1 MKLDKNNIKLNKV
14 AAFLAAAAI
23 LVVAMGLYSGRSA
36 GLFDEGAVFYAIS
49 PDAYGT
55 VKGSPVRVHG
65 VEVGVVT
72 AVELV
77 HDAPGSNA
85 TNTKDT
91 KNAKPVR
98 ISIRISEHGASFLKE
113 RTVAHVERVHMG
125 TGVPPFAKPPIELWT
140 EGDAP
145 LPVGSVIETVGE
157 ETMVESFAKL
167 SRDVGAV
174 RKQLQDLNGLF
185 DDARVISKALAGAE
199 GAAGKLLH
207 DPDTA
212 ESLTAMIRDARAT
225 TTSLSK
231 LVDDARALSDKAP
244 PLIAEMRGMSQ
255 EGRKAMEGVNRAAGD
270 LPRLLKAVERTLK
283 LAEELAVNLRT
294 ASVYAPELARKVDA
308 SIEETNR
315 LVDAAQRS
323 VILRNTLP
331 ERQYPRTESEVRPPI
346 PIEMDDPK

>member
-1 MKLDKNNIKLNKV
+1 MKLDESKKSKSRKV
-14 AAFLAAAAI
+14 AAFFAVAAI
-23 LVVAMGLYSGRSA
+23 LVVLTRLYSERA
-36 GLFDEGAVFYAIS
+36 LGLFDDGAVFYAIS

-77 HDAPGSNA
+77 HGAAGSDPK
-85 TNTKDT
+85 NTTPKH
-91 KNAKPVR
+91 VR
-98 ISIRISEHGASFLKE
+98 IAMRISEHGASFLKD

-145 LPVGSVIETVGE
+145 LPEGSVLETVGD

-167 SRDVGAV
+167 SRDVSAV

-207 DPDTA
+207 DPATA
-212 ESLTAMIRDARAT
+212 ESLTGMLRDARTT
-225 TTSLSK
+225 TTSLAK

-244 PLIAEMRGMSQ
+244 PLIADMRGMSQ
-255 EGRKAMEGVNRAAGD
+255 EGRKAMEGMNRAAGD

-323 VILRNTLP
+323 VILRSTLP

-346 PIEMDDPK
+346 PIGMDDPK

>member
-1 MKLDKNNIKLNKV
+1 MKLDTTKSKKV
-14 AAFLAAAAI
+14 AAFFAVAVI
-23 LVVAMGLYSGRSA
+23 LIALTRIYPERGL
-36 GLFDEGAVFYAIS
+36 GLFDDGAVFYAIS

-77 HDAPGSNA
+77 QSGAGR
-85 TNTKDT
+85 NTT
-91 KNAKPVR
+91 PVR
-98 ISIRISEHGASFLKE
+98 IAMRISEHGASFLKE

-140 EGDAP
+140 EGQAP
-145 LPVGSVIETVGE
+145 LPVGSVLETIGD

-174 RKQLQDLNGLF
+174 RKQLQDLSGLF
-185 DDARVISKALAGAE
+185 DDARVIAKALAGGE

-207 DPDTA
+207 DPATA
-212 ESLTAMIRDARAT
+212 ESLTGMLRDARAT

-231 LVDDARALSDKAP
+231 LVNDARALSDKAP

-255 EGRKAMEGVNRAAGD
+255 EGRKAMEGMNRAAGD

-283 LAEELAVNLRT
+283 LAEELAGNLRT

-323 VILRNTLP
+323 VILRSTLP
-331 ERQYPRTESEVRPPI
+331 EREYPRTESEVRPPI
-346 PIEMDDPK
+346 PIEMDAPE

>member
-1 MKLDKNNIKLNKV
+1 MKLDTTKSKKV
-14 AAFLAAAAI
+14 AAFFAVAVI
-23 LVVAMGLYSGRSA
+23 LIALTRIYPERGL
-36 GLFDEGAVFYAIS
+36 GLFDDGAVFYAIS

-77 HDAPGSNA
+77 QSGAGR
-85 TNTKDT
+85 NTT
-91 KNAKPVR
+91 PVR
-98 ISIRISEHGASFLKE
+98 IAMRISEHGASFLKE

-140 EGDAP
+140 EGQAP
-145 LPVGSVIETVGE
+145 LPVGSVLETIGD

-174 RKQLQDLNGLF
+174 RKQLQDLSGLF
-185 DDARVISKALAGAE
+185 DDARVIAKALAGGE

-207 DPDTA
+207 DPATA
-212 ESLTAMIRDARAT
+212 ESLTGMLRDARAT

-255 EGRKAMEGVNRAAGD
+255 EGRKAMEGMNRAAGD

-283 LAEELAVNLRT
+283 LAEELAGNLRT

-323 VILRNTLP
+323 VILRSTLP
-331 ERQYPRTESEVRPPI
+331 EREYPRTESEVRPPI
-346 PIEMDDPK
+346 PIEMDAPE

>member
-1 MKLDKNNIKLNKV
+1 MKLDTTKSKKV
-14 AAFLAAAAI
+14 AAFFAVAAI
-23 LVVAMGLYSGRSA
+23 LIALTRIYPERGL
-36 GLFDEGAVFYAIS
+36 GLFDDGAVFYAIS

-77 HDAPGSNA
+77 QSGAGPNRA
-85 TNTKDT
+85 
-91 KNAKPVR
+91 PVR
-98 ISIRISEHGASFLKE
+98 IAMRISEHGASFLKE

-174 RKQLQDLNGLF
+174 RKQLQDLSGLF
-185 DDARVISKALAGAE
+185 DDARVIAKALAGGE

-207 DPDTA
+207 DPATA
-212 ESLTAMIRDARAT
+212 ESLTGMLRDARAT

-255 EGRKAMEGVNRAAGD
+255 EGRKAMEGMNRAAGD

-283 LAEELAVNLRT
+283 LAEELAGNLRT

-315 LVDAAQRS
+315 LVDAAPRS
-323 VILRNTLP
+323 VILRSTLP
-331 ERQYPRTESEVRPPI
+331 EREYPRTESEVRPPI
-346 PIEMDDPK
+346 PIEVDAPE

>member
-1 MKLDKNNIKLNKV
+1 MKLDAQKEHEDKDKYKYKYKMV
-14 AAFLAAAAI
+14 VVFLA
-23 LVVAMGLYSGRSA
+23 VA
-36 GLFDEGAVFYAIS
+36 GLLVALTRLAPGRALDSFDGGFVFYAAS
-49 PDAYGT
+49 SDAYGT

-65 VEVGVVT
+65 VEVGVV
-72 AVELV
+72 ADVVLI
-77 HDAPGSNA
+77 HNSAAP
-85 TNTKDT
+85 D
-91 KNAKPVR
+91 KPVR
-98 ISIRISEHGASFLKE
+98 ITIRVSEHGASFLKN

-140 EGDAP
+140 EGDAA
-145 LPVGSVIETVGE
+145 LPEGAVVDTVGE
-157 ETMVESFAKL
+157 ETMVESFANL

-174 RKQLQDLNGLF
+174 RKQLGDLNGLF
-185 DDARVISKALAGAE
+185 DDARVISRALAGGE

-212 ESLTAMIRDARAT
+212 DTLTGILRDARTT

-231 LVDDARALSDKAP
+231 LVSDARALSDKAP
-244 PLIAEMRGMSQ
+244 PLMDEMKGMSE
-255 EGRKAMEGVNRAAGD
+255 EGRKALAEMNRAAGD

-283 LAEELAVNLRT
+283 LAEELALNLRT

-323 VILRNTLP
+323 VILKGTLP
-331 ERQYPRTESEVRPPI
+331 DRQFPRTESEVRPPI
-346 PIEMDDPK
+346 PIEMDDQK

>member
-1 MKLDKNNIKLNKV
+1 MKLDTTKSKKV
-14 AAFLAAAAI
+14 AAFFAVAAI
-23 LVVAMGLYSGRSA
+23 LIALTRIYPERA
-36 GLFDEGAVFYAIS
+36 LGLFDDGAVFYAIS

-77 HDAPGSNA
+77 QSGAGPK
-85 TNTKDT
+85 NT
-91 KNAKPVR
+91 KPVR
-98 ISIRISEHGASFLKE
+98 IAMRISEHGASFLKE

-145 LPVGSVIETVGE
+145 LPVGSVLETIGD

-174 RKQLQDLNGLF
+174 RKQLQDLSGLF
-185 DDARVISKALAGAE
+185 DDARVIAKALAGGE

-207 DPDTA
+207 DPATA
-212 ESLTAMIRDARAT
+212 ESLTGMLRDARAT

-255 EGRKAMEGVNRAAGD
+255 EGRKAMEGMNRAAGD

-283 LAEELAVNLRT
+283 LAEELAGNLRT

-323 VILRNTLP
+323 VILRSTLP
-331 ERQYPRTESEVRPPI
+331 EREYPRTESEVRPPI
-346 PIEMDDPK
+346 PIDMDAQK

>member
-1 MKLDKNNIKLNKV
+1 MKLDTTKSKKV
-14 AAFLAAAAI
+14 AAFFAVAVI
-23 LVVAMGLYSGRSA
+23 LIALTRIYPERGL
-36 GLFDEGAVFYAIS
+36 GLFDDGAVFYAIS

-77 HDAPGSNA
+77 QSGAGR
-85 TNTKDT
+85 NTT
-91 KNAKPVR
+91 PVR
-98 ISIRISEHGASFLKE
+98 IAMRISEHGASFLKE

-140 EGDAP
+140 EGQAP
-145 LPVGSVIETVGE
+145 LPVGSVLETIGD

-174 RKQLQDLNGLF
+174 RKQLQDLSGLF
-185 DDARVISKALAGAE
+185 DDARVIAKALAGGE

-207 DPDTA
+207 DPATA
-212 ESLTAMIRDARAT
+212 ESLTGMLRDARAT

-255 EGRKAMEGVNRAAGD
+255 EGRKAMEGMNRAAGD

-283 LAEELAVNLRT
+283 LAEELAGNLRT

-323 VILRNTLP
+323 VILRSTLP
-331 ERQYPRTESEVRPPI
+331 EREYPRTESEVRPPI
-346 PIEMDDPK
+346 PIEMDTPE

>member
-1 MKLDKNNIKLNKV
+1 MKLDTTKSKKV
-14 AAFLAAAAI
+14 AAFFAVAVI
-23 LVVAMGLYSGRSA
+23 LIALTRIYPERWL
-36 GLFDEGAVFYAIS
+36 GLFDDGAVFYAIS

-77 HDAPGSNA
+77 QSGAGP
-85 TNTKDT
+85 NTT
-91 KNAKPVR
+91 PVR
-98 ISIRISEHGASFLKE
+98 IAMRISEHGASFLKE

-140 EGDAP
+140 EGQAP
-145 LPVGSVIETVGE
+145 LPVGSVLETIGD

-174 RKQLQDLNGLF
+174 RKQLQDLSGLF
-185 DDARVISKALAGAE
+185 DDARVIAKALAGGE

-207 DPDTA
+207 DPATA
-212 ESLTAMIRDARAT
+212 ESLTGMLRDARAT

-255 EGRKAMEGVNRAAGD
+255 EGRKAMEGMNRAAGD

-283 LAEELAVNLRT
+283 LAEELAGNLRT

-323 VILRNTLP
+323 VILRSTLP
-331 ERQYPRTESEVRPPI
+331 EREYPRTESEVRPPI
-346 PIEMDDPK
+346 PIEMDAPE

>member
-1 MKLDKNNIKLNKV
+1 MKLDTTKSKKV
-14 AAFLAAAAI
+14 AAFFAVAVI
-23 LVVAMGLYSGRSA
+23 LIALTRIYPERGL
-36 GLFDEGAVFYAIS
+36 GLFDDGAVFYAIS

-77 HDAPGSNA
+77 QSGAGP
-85 TNTKDT
+85 NTT
-91 KNAKPVR
+91 PVR
-98 ISIRISEHGASFLKE
+98 IAMRISEHGASFLKE

-140 EGDAP
+140 EGQAP
-145 LPVGSVIETVGE
+145 LPVGSVLETIGD

-174 RKQLQDLNGLF
+174 RKQLQDLSGLF
-185 DDARVISKALAGAE
+185 DDARVIAKALAGGE

-207 DPDTA
+207 DPATA
-212 ESLTAMIRDARAT
+212 ESLTGMLRDARAT

-255 EGRKAMEGVNRAAGD
+255 EGRKAMEGMNRAAGD

-283 LAEELAVNLRT
+283 LAEELAGNLRT

-323 VILRNTLP
+323 VILRSTLP
-331 ERQYPRTESEVRPPI
+331 EREYPRTESEVRPPI
-346 PIEMDDPK
+346 PIEMDAPE

>member
-1 MKLDKNNIKLNKV
+1 MKLDQSKSRKV
-14 AAFLAAAAI
+14 AAFFAVAAAL
-23 LVVAMGLYSGRSA
+23 LVLTRLYATRGL
-36 GLFDEGAVFYAIS
+36 GLFDDGAVFYAIS

-77 HDAPGSNA
+77 HGAAGLNA
-85 TNTKDT
+85 NTPQKH
-91 KNAKPVR
+91 VR
-98 ISIRISEHGASFLKE
+98 IAIRISEHGASFLKE
-113 RTVAHVERVHMG
+113 RTVAHIERVHMG

-145 LPVGSVIETVGE
+145 LPEGSLIEAVGD

-185 DDARVISKALAGAE
+185 DDARVIAKALAGAE

-207 DPDTA
+207 DPATS
-212 ESLTAMIRDARAT
+212 ESLTSMLRDARAT
-225 TTSLSK
+225 TTSLAK
-231 LVDDARALSDKAP
+231 LVDEARALSDKAP
-244 PLIAEMRGMSQ
+244 PLIADMRGMSQ
-255 EGRKAMEGVNRAAGD
+255 EGRKAMEGMNRAAGD

-323 VILRNTLP
+323 VILRGTLP
-331 ERQYPRTESEVRPPI
+331 ERHYPRTESEVRPPI
-346 PIEMDDPK
+346 PTEMDEAK

>member
-1 MKLDKNNIKLNKV
+1 
-14 AAFLAAAAI
+14 
-23 LVVAMGLYSGRSA
+23 
-36 GLFDEGAVFYAIS
+36 
-49 PDAYGT
+49 
-55 VKGSPVRVHG
+55 VHG

-77 HDAPGSNA
+77 QSGAGR
-85 TNTKDT
+85 NTT
-91 KNAKPVR
+91 PVR
-98 ISIRISEHGASFLKE
+98 IAMRISEHGASFLKE

-140 EGDAP
+140 EGQAP
-145 LPVGSVIETVGE
+145 LPVGSVLETIGD

-174 RKQLQDLNGLF
+174 RKQLQDLSGLF
-185 DDARVISKALAGAE
+185 DDARVIAKALAGGE

-207 DPDTA
+207 DPATA
-212 ESLTAMIRDARAT
+212 ESLTGMLRDARAT

-255 EGRKAMEGVNRAAGD
+255 EGRKAMEGMNRAAGD

-283 LAEELAVNLRT
+283 LAEELAGNLRT

-323 VILRNTLP
+323 VILRSTLP
-331 ERQYPRTESEVRPPI
+331 EREYPRTESEVRPPI
-346 PIEMDDPK
+346 PIEMDAPE

>member
-1 MKLDKNNIKLNKV
+1 MKLDTTKSKKV
-14 AAFLAAAAI
+14 AAFFAIAAI
-23 LVVAMGLYSGRSA
+23 LIALTRIYPERGL
-36 GLFDEGAVFYAIS
+36 GLFDDGAVFYAIS

-77 HDAPGSNA
+77 QSGAGR
-85 TNTKDT
+85 NTT
-91 KNAKPVR
+91 PVR
-98 ISIRISEHGASFLKE
+98 IAMRISEHGASFLKE

-140 EGDAP
+140 EGQAP
-145 LPVGSVIETVGE
+145 LPVGSVLETIGD

-174 RKQLQDLNGLF
+174 RKQLQDLSGLF
-185 DDARVISKALAGAE
+185 DDARVIAKALAGGE

-207 DPDTA
+207 DPATA
-212 ESLTAMIRDARAT
+212 ESLTGMLRDARAT

-255 EGRKAMEGVNRAAGD
+255 EGRKAMEGMNRAAGD

-283 LAEELAVNLRT
+283 LAEELAGNLRT

-323 VILRNTLP
+323 VILRSTLP
-331 ERQYPRTESEVRPPI
+331 EREYPRTESEVRPPI
-346 PIEMDDPK
+346 PIEMDAPE

>member
-1 MKLDKNNIKLNKV
+1 MKLDSITKNKKV
-14 AAFLAAAAI
+14 GVFLAVAAI
-23 LVVAMGLYSGRSA
+23 LVALTSFSRGRA
-36 GLFDEGAVFYAIS
+36 TGVFDEEAVFYAIS

-77 HDAPGSNA
+77 HDPAGLTSNSTA
-85 TNTKDT
+85 N
-91 KNAKPVR
+91 KNSKNYVR
-98 ISIRISEHGASFLKE
+98 IAIRVSEHGASFLKE

-145 LPVGSVIETVGE
+145 LPVGSLIETVGE
-157 ETMVESFAKL
+157 ETMVESFASL

-174 RKQLQDLNGLF
+174 RRQLQDLNGLF
-185 DDARVISKALAGAE
+185 DDARVIAKALAGGE

-212 ESLTAMIRDARAT
+212 ESLTGMIRDARAT

-231 LVDDARALSDKAP
+231 LVDDARALSSKAP

-255 EGRKAMEGVNRAAGD
+255 EGRRAMEGMNRAAGD
-270 LPRLLKAVERTLK
+270 LPRLLRAVERTLK

-323 VILRNTLP
+323 VILRSTLP
-331 ERQYPRTESEVRPPI
+331 ERSYPRTESEVRPPI

>member
-1 MKLDKNNIKLNKV
+1 MKLDTTKSKKV
-14 AAFLAAAAI
+14 AAFFAVAAI
-23 LVVAMGLYSGRSA
+23 LIALTRLYPERGL
-36 GLFDEGAVFYAIS
+36 GLFDDGAVFYAIS

-77 HDAPGSNA
+77 QSGAGP
-85 TNTKDT
+85 NTT
-91 KNAKPVR
+91 PVR
-98 ISIRISEHGASFLKE
+98 IAMRISEHGASFLKE

-145 LPVGSVIETVGE
+145 LPVGSVLETIGD

-174 RKQLQDLNGLF
+174 RKQLQDLSGLF
-185 DDARVISKALAGAE
+185 DDARVIAKALAGGE

-207 DPDTA
+207 DPATA
-212 ESLTAMIRDARAT
+212 ESLTGMLRDARAT

-255 EGRKAMEGVNRAAGD
+255 EGRKAMEGMNRAAGD

-283 LAEELAVNLRT
+283 LAEELAGNLRT

-323 VILRNTLP
+323 VILRSTLP
-331 ERQYPRTESEVRPPI
+331 EREYPRTESEVRPPI
-346 PIEMDDPK
+346 PIEMDAPE